1 MKREMKTKT
10 KIMVLLAVCFPLLSL
25 FACKKNPIM
34 PDPEELTRPVIWVS
48 TFELSFAAYEMGPN
62 PAAQTIKVK
71 NSGQKNLEYTIS
83 DDANWLEVN
92 PAGGSS
98 SGDIREHSVRVNKE
112 GLAARESAY
121 TATVT
126 ITCSQAYNNPQRV
139 AVSLKIDK
147 EPPPQ
152 ISVSPLSLVFGCQ
165 VGGSPSP
172 QTISIWNSGKSTLNY
187 TISDDA
193 NWLEVEP
200 SSGSSTGETQR
211 RTHTVYVN
219 ASGFGQG
226 TYTATITIS
235 CPEATNNPQRVD
247 VTLRVAAI
255 PTNNEISVACNPSTG
270 STGTTVSVPISIY
283 GNIRSISAFGL
294 QLSFDTNMFEYLGTS
309 KGSLTGSWAFVDGN
323 NISGTVTIGGFA
335 GSGNTIPSGS
345 EGSLAVVSLR
355 VTGGSYPNGQQSQ
368 LTIRNYTD
376 DIAGM
381 KPEPATTI
389 FTYRK

>member
-1 MKREMKTKT
+1 MKTKIT
-10 KIMVLLAVCFPLLSL
+10 VLPVVCFPLLYL
-25 FACKKNPIM
+25 FACKKNPTM
-34 PDPEELTRPVIWVS
+34 PDPEELTRPVIWLS
-48 TFELSFAAYEMGPN
+48 TFELAFAAYEMGPN
-62 PAAQTIKVK
+62 PSAQTLKVK
-71 NSGQKNLEYTIS
+71 NSGQKSLEYTIS
-83 DDANWLEVN
+83 DDANWLDVD
-92 PAGGSS
+92 PASGSS
-98 SGDIREHSVRVNKE
+98 SGEVREHSVRVNKD
-112 GLAARESAY
+112 GLAARENAY
-121 TATVT
+121 TATIT

-139 AVSLKIDK
+139 AVNLKIDK

-152 ISVSPLSLVFGCQ
+152 ISVSPLSLSFGCQ

-193 NWLEVEP
+193 NWLQVEP
-200 SSGSSTGETQR
+200 TNGSSTGETQR

-219 ASGFGQG
+219 AAGLDQG

-255 PTNNEISVACNPSTG
+255 PTNNEISVACSPSAG
-270 STGTTVSVPISIY
+270 STATTVSVAISVY
-283 GNIRSISAFGL
+283 GNIKSISAFGL

-323 NISGTVTIGGFA
+323 NVAGTVTIGGFA

-345 EGSLAVVSLR
+345 DGSLAVVTLR
-355 VTGGSYPNGQQSQ
+355 VTGSSYPNGTQSQ
-368 LTIRNYTD
+368 LTIRSYTD

-381 KPEPATTI
+381 KPEPASVT